1 MSEFGIDLDC
11 ADDVDPGMREATGEY
26 LLRQDIRWRLSTRRG
41 LLINDPNYGI
51 DLRDLVNADLT
62 EDELAH
68 IPSMVAAELDK
79 DDRILSPPECTVE
92 WDAVANIL
100 TISVRLTTANG
111 PYMFVFAITSDKI
124 DDVIGG

>member
-111 PYMFVFAITSDKI
+111 
-124 DDVIGG
+124 